1 MIRILFLLT
10 FCQSVFAQ
18 QTLRVN
24 TREIFQ
30 LTGRNFSLDSL
41 ILADSSQLLLDE
53 HFDLTLIRSNY
64 VSIGKGCAI
73 IGIGKP
79 GAQGITGANSASA
92 SYSDGR
98 PGAPGFA
105 GISLIF
111 NIRYLDLD
119 GDLTINLTG
128 GQGGDGGVGGAITR
142 TQSAQNPAVGNTT
155 RYTTGT
161 IPQPASPIDKSYGAP
176 GEGGA
181 GGRGG
186 NLTLSFPDEYDRLIK
201 DHFMIINPGGVGGRA
216 ASMDVPIEGRQT
228 GRDGAKGRKGKVVM
242 IPQRR

>member
-1 MIRILFLLT
+1 MRLIFMLM

-24 TREIFQ
+24 RGEIFQ

-41 ILADSSQLLLDE
+41 ILADSSQLLLDD
-53 HFDLTLIRSNY
+53 HFDLTLIRSDY

-79 GAQGITGANSASA
+79 GAQGLSGANSTSA

-98 PGAPGFA
+98 PGAAGFA
-105 GISLIF
+105 GISLIL
-111 NIRYLDLD
+111 NVRYLHLD
-119 GDLTINLTG
+119 GDFIINLTG
-128 GQGGDGGVGGAITR
+128 GQGGDGGVGGAIAR
-142 TQSAQNPAVGNTT
+142 TQRAQNPAVGTT
-155 RYTTGT
+155 SRYTTGV
-161 IPQPASPIDKSYGAP
+161 IPQPASTRDNSYGAP
-176 GEGGA
+176 GAGGA

-186 NLTLSFPDEYDRLIK
+186 NLTFSFPGEYAALIK
-201 DHFMIINPGGVGGRA
+201 DHFIILNPGGNGGLPA
-216 ASMDVPIEGRQT
+216 IMDVPVDEQQT
-228 GRDGAKGRKGKVVM
+228 GRPGAKGRKGKVVM